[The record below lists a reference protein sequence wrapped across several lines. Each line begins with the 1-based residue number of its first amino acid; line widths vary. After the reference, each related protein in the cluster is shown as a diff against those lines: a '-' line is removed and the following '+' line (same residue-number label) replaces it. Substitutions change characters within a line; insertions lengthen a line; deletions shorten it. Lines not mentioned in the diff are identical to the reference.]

1 MGECWPCST
10 GSRAWAVAPNAGSES
25 PASGCVWVSARQ
37 EYSRQ
42 HLASAVAAQCSIVGP
57 QLLLHRV
64 DGLLRRLYSIHFAS
78 AFIHAD
84 GRTLVAL
91 CADIRACGA
100 AMPTAVSPI
109 TTWAAERSLSI
120 SADRSG
126 AALFCI
132 ASHRQSDEDTA
143 DHRLGD
149 GNPRVKSHP
158 VRLLGNAIDRHPNF
172 DYARF
177 HRRCRA
183 DVPRRHQLRL
193 GAEAG
198 ASQHTTRYFLVG
210 CVHSALHH
218 GGEAIAPCPAPIHL
232 HGLEVRRR
240 DSCTASLGPRAAK
253 KDTSVHLAANSA
265 PLRRIIGFRA
275 PTQYERHVRFHNHGI
290 CAPLSTRNLCL
301 RPCRKS
307 GDIDPASE
315 RCCY

>member
-10 GSRAWAVAPNAGSES
+10 GYRAWAVAPNAGSES

-42 HLASAVAAQCSIVGP
+42 HLTSAVAAQCSIVGP

-64 DGLLRRLYSIHFAS
+64 DVLLRRLYSIHFAS

-183 DVPRRHQLRL
+183 DRATPPSAAAGCRGWGVPAHHAILSGWVRPQCVAPRRR
-193 GAEAG
+193 GNRTVSG
-198 ASQHTTRYFLVG
+198 P
-210 CVHSALHH
+210 HSPPRPGSA
-218 GGEAIAPCPAPIHL
+218 APRQL
-232 HGLEVRRR
+232 HGISRPTRINEGYFCPPGSQFSTAAEDHWFPRTHTIRTP
-240 DSCTASLGPRAAK
+240 CTFP
-253 KDTSVHLAANSA
+253 
-265 PLRRIIGFRA
+265 
-275 PTQYERHVRFHNHGI
+275 
-290 CAPLSTRNLCL
+290 
-301 RPCRKS
+301 
-307 GDIDPASE
+307 
-315 RCCY
+315 